1 MNRVC
6 LTGRLTKEVELRAT
20 PSGVYTTSNTI
31 AVNRNFKNSD
41 GKYDTDFINIIA
53 WRNTAQFLGN
63 YAKKG
68 SLIGIDGKIQTRN
81 YENQDGQKIYVTE
94 VLVEQVDLLESKKQ
108 ESETPK
114 EEPQN
119 DPFAE
124 YGETV
129 SIDDNFLD

>member
-1 MNRVC
+1 MFNR
-6 LTGRLTKEVELRAT
+6 KINLRAT
-20 PSGVYTTSNTI
+20 PNGVYTTSNTI
-31 AVNRNFKNSD
+31 AVNRNFKNNE

-81 YENQDGQKIYVTE
+81 YENQDGQKVYVTE

-114 EEPQN
+114 EEPQK

-124 YGETV
+124 YGDSI